1 MQQAI
6 SIFII
11 AQLKKCK
18 KLMFGLSAGSGKSRI
33 AASTSV
39 IALRYCPGIKKVHIV
54 IPNSSLKCRDCA
66 DFADFFANNKM
77 SDRVEYHES
86 LDF

>member
-18 KLMFGLSAGSGKSRI
+18 KLMFELSAGSGKSRI
-33 AASTSV
+33 AASTSML
-39 IALRYCPGIKKVHIV
+39 ALRYCTGINKVHVV
-54 IPNSSLKCRDCA
+54 IPNSSLKCRDSA
-66 DFADFFANNKM
+66 DFSDFFENKNM
-77 SDRVEYHES
+77 TDRV
-86 LDF
+86 